1 MFPIWGMAALNYRE
15 TESQPVSFS
24 NIKPFINKYNC
35 DRINYPP
42 KMYDWKTTFQENNLT
57 IVFNVLYIKEKK
69 YVLSISQKLIQ
80 IVENKLFY

>member
-35 DRINYPP
+35 DRIDYPP

-57 IVFNVLYIKEKK
+57 MFLMFCILKKRNMSCLYLK
-69 YVLSISQKLIQ
+69 
-80 IVENKLFY
+80 N